1 MFRGAQ
7 KAIIEASGLSQSFVS
22 LYFSGRRDI
31 NNYQTA
37 ERLSKAFPGTAPE
50 DWIKR
55 KFAKIERAVAKW
67 ACKNWPKDEC
77 RKWSNY
83 RFK

>member
-7 KAIIEASGLSQSFVS
+7 KAIVEGSGLSQSFVS
-22 LYFSGRRDI
+22 LWMTGERDI

-37 ERLSKAFPGTAPE
+37 ERLAATFPGTTPE

-67 ACKNWPKDEC
+67 ICKNWPEENC
-77 RKWSNY
+77 EKWGNY